1 LAKETLH
8 LTIPQRVLS
17 SPYMNWAKTQSHT
30 RFNMATSGLKHYP
43 LSGLPAR
50 LEELAISGP
59 SYYGFPPLQQALTRK
74 CQVDSACVVAANG
87 ASMAN
92 HLAMA
97 AVLEPGDEV
106 LIEEP
111 TYELLTATAGYL
123 QANIKRFSRRFE
135 AGFALD
141 LAEIERVITP
151 RTRLIVLTNLHN
163 PSSQYTP
170 PEVMKQVGA
179 LARSVGARVLVDEIY
194 LDALFEAAPASV
206 FHLGN
211 EFISTNSLTK
221 VYGLSGL
228 RCGWVLAEPELCSR
242 MWLINDL
249 FGVIPA
255 HTAELLSCI
264 ALANLPTVAALAE
277 NLLTENQQL
286 LNQFLAATPQIE
298 AVPLT
303 AGTVV
308 FPRTNLPV
316 EDVCRFLRERYEA
329 SVVPGHFFGR
339 EEHFRIG
346 IGGDT
351 EPLREGL
358 DRLHDALSRFGG

>member
-1 LAKETLH
+1 
-8 LTIPQRVLS
+8 LTIPKRVLS
-17 SPYMNWAKTQSHT
+17 SAYMNWAKTQSHA
-30 RFNMATSGLKHYP
+30 RFNMATSGVKHYP
-43 LSGLPAR
+43 LSGLPVH

-59 SYYGFPPLQQALTRK
+59 SYYGFPPLQQALAQK
-74 CQVDSACVVAANG
+74 CQVDPKCVMAANG

-92 HLAMA
+92 HLAIA

-123 QANIKRFSRRFE
+123 QANIKRFPRHFE

-141 LAEIERVITP
+141 LAEIERAITP
-151 RTRLIVLTNLHN
+151 NTRMIVLTNLHN

-170 PEVMKQVGA
+170 PEVMKQVGD

-194 LDALFEAAPASV
+194 VDALFEAAPASV

-211 EFISTNSLTK
+211 DFISTNSLTK

-228 RCGWVLAEPELCSR
+228 RCGWVLAEPELISR

-249 FGVIPA
+249 FGVIPS

-264 ALANLPTVAALAE
+264 ALANLPTVAAWAKQ
-277 NLLTENQQL
+277 LLTTNQAV
-286 LNQFLAATPQIE
+286 LNEFLAATPQI
-298 AVPLT
+298 ASAPLT

-308 FPRTNLPV
+308 FPHTHLPV
-316 EDVCRFLRERYEA
+316 DDFCRFLREKYEA
-329 SVVPGHFFGR
+329 TVVPGHFFGR
-339 EEHFRIG
+339 KQHFRIG

-351 EPLREGL
+351 EPLQQGL
-358 DRLHDALSRFGG
+358 ALLHDALSKFETART

>member
-1 LAKETLH
+1 M
-8 LTIPQRVLS
+8 Q
-17 SPYMNWAKTQSHT
+17 WAKTQSHAK
-30 RFNMATSGLKHYP
+30 FNLATSGVKHYP
-43 LSGLPAR
+43 LNGLPVR

-59 SYYGFPPLQQALTRK
+59 SYYGFPPLQQALAKK
-74 CQVDSACVVAANG
+74 CQVDPKCVVAPTG

-97 AVLEPGDEV
+97 AVLEPGDEA

-111 TYELLTATAGYL
+111 TYELLTAAAGYL
-123 QANIKRFSRRFE
+123 QANIKRFPRNFE
-135 AGFALD
+135 AGFAVD
-141 LAEIERVITP
+141 VGEIERVITP
-151 RTRLIVLTNLHN
+151 RTRLIVMTNLHN
-163 PSSQYTP
+163 PTSQYTR
-170 PEVMKQVGA
+170 PEVMKQVGE

-194 LDALFEAAPASV
+194 MDALFDAASTSA

-211 EFISTNSLTK
+211 EFIATSSLTK

-242 MWLINDL
+242 MWLLNDL

-264 ALANLPTVAALAE
+264 ALANLPTVAAWAKK
-277 NLLTENQQL
+277 LLTENQKL
-286 LNQFLAATPQIE
+286 LNQFLVATAQIDAA
-298 AVPLT
+298 PLT

-308 FPRTNLPV
+308 FPRTDLPV
-316 EDVCRFLRERYEA
+316 EDFCRFLRERYEA
-329 SVVPGHFFGR
+329 TVVPGHFFGR
-339 EEHFRIG
+339 EKHFRIG

>member
-1 LAKETLH
+1 M
-8 LTIPQRVLS
+8 TIPQRVLS
-17 SPYMNWAKTQSHT
+17 SPYMQWAKTQSHA
-30 RFNMATSGLKHYP
+30 RFNMATSGVKHYP
-43 LSGLPAR
+43 LSGLPVR

-59 SYYGFPPLQQALTRK
+59 SYYGFPPLQQALAQK
-74 CQVDSACVVAANG
+74 CQVDAQCVVAPTG

-111 TYELLTATAGYL
+111 TYELLTAAAGYL
-123 QANIKRFSRRFE
+123 QANIKRFQRRAE
-135 AGFALD
+135 ADFAVD
-141 LAEIERVITP
+141 VAEIERAITP

-170 PEVMKQVGA
+170 PEVMKQVGE

-211 EFISTNSLTK
+211 EFIATSSLTK

-228 RCGWVLAEPELCSR
+228 RCGWVLAEPELSKR

-264 ALANLPTVAALAE
+264 ALANLPTVAAWSKQ
-277 NLLTENQQL
+277 LLTANQGL
-286 LNQFLAATPQIE
+286 LNQFLAATPQVE
-298 AVPLT
+298 SAPLT

-308 FPRTNLPV
+308 FPHTDLPTD
-316 EDVCRFLRERYEA
+316 EFCRFLRERYETT
-329 SVVPGHFFGR
+329 VVPGHFFGCKQ
-339 EEHFRIG
+339 HFRIG

-358 DRLHDALSRFGG
+358 GRLHEALGRFGK